1 MQLHFKVGE
10 NYLVIHTLSK
20 VASGSGWSSKK
31 YKKDLEAFSNRAYIL
46 SPNCYNLIVNHLS
59 PVIFSDNKTYKA
71 LLESLPQY
79 LNNLKKQPEYKK
91 ILKQTETYK
100 NLCEKRWQ
108 KKFPKTL
115 KIMEELTG
123 LKFIYDFN
131 VYITHPSLANGRS
144 YPEDHAIVW
153 GHNEDW
159 PNYLVVYIWHEI
171 LHHYIKPSNSI
182 HSEFTHSTIEL
193 LADNEL
199 RYRLNGTAY
208 PPFLGHNFLDN
219 NKSKIYPQ
227 WQIYLKSSNKNI
239 FTFIKN
245 ISAK

>member
-1 MQLHFKVGE
+1 MAAGF
-10 NYLVIHTLSK
+10 
-20 VASGSGWSSKK
+20 GWSSKK
-31 YKKDLEAFSNRAYIL
+31 YKKDLDAFSNQAYLL

-59 PVIFSDNKTYKA
+59 PVILSDGKTYKT

-100 NLCEKRWQ
+100 DLCETRWQ

-123 LKFIYDFN
+123 LKFSYDFD

-144 YPEDHAIVW
+144 YPEDHTIVW

-159 PNYLVVYIWHEI
+159 PNYTIIYLWHEI
-171 LHHYIKPSNSI
+171 LHYYIKPNESKNPELV
-182 HSEFTHSTIEL
+182 HCVIEL
-193 LADNEL
+193 LTDNEL
-199 RYRLNGTAY
+199 RYRLNGTVY
-208 PPFLGHNFLDN
+208 PPFIGHNLLET
-219 NKSKIYPQ
+219 NKAKIYPQ
-227 WQIYLKSSNKNI
+227 WQLYLKAPNKNI
-239 FTFIKN
+239 LTFLRNLPIK
-245 ISAK
+245 